1 MRAVAVTCPRATPF
15 RSCSRSSPSHCESAP
30 GSLML
35 GLKKRWFTVRSSS
48 VTCGDPMG
56 PAAAPKPV
64 MLRIMWNRVSYD
76 ATTSLSIPEG
86 PANAI
91 DDALRRL
98 RIAGHLFDSGR
109 GDTGVRVDEDRSVEN
124 VELDPPDNGVTEE
137 RRHTI
142 RV

>member
-1 MRAVAVTCPRATPF
+1 MRAVAVTCPRATPL

-48 VTCGDPMG
+48 VTCCDPMG

-76 ATTSLSIPEG
+76 ATTSLSIPER
-86 PANAI
+86 PANAVFE
-91 DDALRRL
+91 ALRRQE
-98 RIAGHLFDSGR
+98 IALHLLHVR
-109 GDTGVRVDEDRSVEN
+109 RRNTRVRVEVDRAVED
-124 VELDPPDNGVTEE
+124 VELDAPNELVAEHRD
-137 RRHTI
+137 
-142 RV
+142 